1 MSGALN
7 ALREAVAGQLQ
18 DAGLN
23 AVAGME
29 SARANRWREA
39 AAAVSLS
46 RVACEPGGFK
56 DYLGMHTDP
65 DTGKKRELYGRPAE
79 LTLAVDIFAPRDGG
93 ESACQ
98 RAAEA
103 VTECLVCQGAAGL
116 PALEVLTGRV
126 EFLEK
131 DGLYRQEVDCRC
143 VAWLVAVR
151 DEDGETFADF
161 EVRGRMK

>member
-7 ALREAVAGQLQ
+7 ALREAVAGQLR

-29 SARANRWREA
+29 SARAKRWREA

-46 RVACEPGGFK
+46 RVVCEPGGFR
-56 DYLGMHTDP
+56 DYLGVYADP
-65 DTGKKRELYGRPAE
+65 ETGMERELYGREAE
-79 LTLAVDIFAPRDGG
+79 LTLAIDIFSPRDGG

-98 RAAEA
+98 GAAETA
-103 VTECLVCQGAAGL
+103 AECLVCRGAAGL
-116 PALEVLTGRV
+116 PALEIQADRV

-131 DGLYRQEVDCRC
+131 DGLYHLPVSCRC
-143 VAWLVAVR
+143 AAWLVAER
-151 DEDGETFADF
+151 DEGGEVFADF

>member
-7 ALREAVAGQLQ
+7 ALREAVTEQLR

-23 AVAGME
+23 AVTGME
-29 SARANRWREA
+29 SARASRWREA

-46 RVACEPGGFK
+46 RAVCAPGGFS
-56 DYLGMHTDP
+56 DYLGVCTDP
-65 DTGKKRELYGRPAE
+65 ETGAVRELYGREAE

-103 VTECLVCQGAAGL
+103 VTESLICRGAAGL
-116 PALEVLTGRV
+116 AALEIQADRV

-131 DGLYRQEVDCRC
+131 DGLYRQEVSCRC
-143 VAWLVAVR
+143 KAWLVAKQN
-151 DEDGETFADF
+151 EEGEFFAGF